1 MTLLPPTF
9 RLPTVEYLFKQSEM
23 GGRKHI
29 MINVEE
35 YEEYIRKMDDTI
47 VFRVETMCDKSL
59 KFNPNYSVVK
69 VTDGLV
75 RGICEE
81 CVINYDS
88 EERAEEAEA
97 RKARLKERYNDG
109 LPF

>member
-9 RLPTVEYLFKQSEM
+9 RLPIAEYLFKQSEM

-35 YEEYIRKMDDTI
+35 YEEYIRKMDDSI
-47 VFRVETMCDKSL
+47 VFRVETMCDKNL
-59 KFNPNYSVVK
+59 KFNPYYSVVK

-88 EERAEEAEA
+88 EERAEQAEA
-97 RKARLKERYNDG
+97 RKEKYRQQNEG